1 MLESSIITV
10 TGHKST
16 RGYKSYNPGD
26 QSEFRGMSNALK
38 LSGTNQSTS
47 SSLQNA
53 SKSSGV
59 ENKPTYAFHSCTLNF
74 NNISQKVK
82 SSWQWK
88 FVIYGSDSS

>member
-1 MLESSIITV
+1 MPDPL
-10 TGHKST
+10 
-16 RGYKSYNPGD
+16 R
-26 QSEFRGMSNALK
+26 

-53 SKSSGV
+53 SESSGV
-59 ENKPTYAFHSCTLNF
+59 ENKPTYVFNSCTLNF

-88 FVIYGSDSS
+88 FVICGSDSS